1 MIGKD
6 GEYKELSQCGAKPY
20 VTSCRVSMQTFRE
33 EPFNLHIGDLIEV
46 RGRAINSVGA
56 SEISDP
62 NTSGATVAQHPAEM
76 TKATLLSR
84 TSNSITLTWPNQ
96 VMTGGAAIISYNL
109 FWDEGNGIIEAPLVD
124 QLRSEFTVI
133 DLTPGRPY
141 QFKLRA
147 QNACGYGP
155 FSETST
161 FTTAACPSAPAT
173 AEVGLDGRMVKVSW
187 SEPVSED

>member
-1 MIGKD
+1 
-6 GEYKELSQCGAKPY
+6 
-20 VTSCRVSMQTFRE
+20 
-33 EPFNLHIGDLIEV
+33 
-46 RGRAINSVGA
+46 
-56 SEISDP
+56 
-62 NTSGATVAQHPAEM
+62 M
-76 TKATLLSR
+76 TKPTLLSR

-96 VMTGGAAIISYNL
+96 VITGGASIISYNL
-109 FWDEGNGIIEAPLVD
+109 FWDEGNGIIETQLVD
-124 QLRSEFTVI
+124 ALRSEFTVI

-155 FSETST
+155 FSHTST

-187 SEPVSED
+187 TEPVSQEAILEYQIVFKKKDGSFVESSQFCDGKNDEVILMRHCLMLMSDVSKFTGLAPFD